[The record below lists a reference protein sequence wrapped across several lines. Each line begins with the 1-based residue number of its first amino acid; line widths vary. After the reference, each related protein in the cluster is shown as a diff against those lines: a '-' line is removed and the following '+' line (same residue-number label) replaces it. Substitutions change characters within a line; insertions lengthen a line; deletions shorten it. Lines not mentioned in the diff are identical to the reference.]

1 MEILC
6 SIIAILFSI
15 LAAVF
20 GVKRRVNNTR
30 LNTNRGICSD
40 RTGLDNALHDY
51 QQLERD
57 QERVQELERRSA
69 DDIRECARISERIRK
84 REPTVSTTE

>member
-1 MEILC
+1 MEVLF

-20 GVKRRVNNTR
+20 GVKRRVYSSR
-30 LNTNRGICSD
+30 PYTNRGVRSD
-40 RTGLDNALHDY
+40 RSGLDNALSDY

-57 QERVQELERRSA
+57 QERVQELERRSD
-69 DDIRECARISERIRK
+69 DDIRECARISERIHRK
-84 REPTVSTTE
+84 EPTVSTTE